1 VTALLPLS
9 DATLLIRRLCVC
21 AAMLCTFGTALAQAP
36 QPKLPTITLNAGIH
50 LIRAEL
56 AQSPEERTIGLM
68 LRTAMP
74 VNDGMLFAF
83 ERAGVQCFWM
93 KNTLLPLSAAF
104 VADDGRIVNIEDMQ
118 PQTEDSHCSAK
129 PVRFVLEMNQGWFAR
144 RGLKPGS
151 RLQGAPFANGAR

>member
-1 VTALLPLS
+1 
-9 DATLLIRRLCVC
+9 
-21 AAMLCTFGTALAQAP
+21 M
-36 QPKLPTITLNAGIH
+36 
-50 LIRAEL
+50 
-56 AQSPEERTIGLM
+56 IGLM
-68 LRTAMP
+68 FRSSMP

-83 ERAGVQCFWM
+83 EQAGVQCFWM

-118 PQTEDSHCSAK
+118 PQSEDSHCSAK

-144 RGLKPGS
+144 RGIKPGS